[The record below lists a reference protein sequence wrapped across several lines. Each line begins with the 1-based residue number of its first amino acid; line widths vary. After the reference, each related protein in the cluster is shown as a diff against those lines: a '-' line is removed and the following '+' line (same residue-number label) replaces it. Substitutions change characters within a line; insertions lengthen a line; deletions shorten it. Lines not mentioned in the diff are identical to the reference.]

1 MIIEAAS
8 SLSCWCASKDSTST
22 LRDGIENDLHS
33 NPIEAK
39 HSFIMKKFILLLIIV
54 KTSFNWLVMCFS
66 LWLFAS
72 VGL

>member
-1 MIIEAAS
+1 
-8 SLSCWCASKDSTST
+8 
-22 LRDGIENDLHS
+22 
-33 NPIEAK
+33 
-39 HSFIMKKFILLLIIV
+39 MKKFILLLIIV